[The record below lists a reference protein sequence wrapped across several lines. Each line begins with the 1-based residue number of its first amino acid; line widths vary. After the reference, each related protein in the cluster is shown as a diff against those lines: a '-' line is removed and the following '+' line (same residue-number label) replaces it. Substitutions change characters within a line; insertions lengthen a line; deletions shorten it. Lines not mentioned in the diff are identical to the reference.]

1 MAVVRSEDDQT
12 VIKLLEFADTCVR
25 RAAHWPGQ
33 RSRWL
38 RMARDRITEV
48 SMLLDD
54 ELEHRDE
61 QFKIVEG
68 IRNKDPLNMH
78 K

>member
-1 MAVVRSEDDQT
+1 MEIKPTTDEEVI
-12 VIKLLEFADTCVR
+12 IKLLEFAGSCIK
-25 RAAHWPGQ
+25 RANHFPNQ

-48 SMLLDD
+48 NMLLDD
-54 ELEHRDE
+54 ELEYRDE
-61 QFKIVEG
+61 QFKMVEG

>member
-1 MAVVRSEDDQT
+1 MEIKPTTDEEVI
-12 VIKLLEFADTCVR
+12 IKLLEFARSCIK
-25 RAAHWPGQ
+25 RANHFPNQ

-48 SMLLDD
+48 NMLLDD
-54 ELEHRDE
+54 ELEYRDE
-61 QFKIVEG
+61 QFKMVEG
-68 IRNKDPLNMH
+68 IRNKHPLNMH